1 MPSSLQSR
9 MDVLLW
15 MFCFIISQIL
25 AINGIENSRTVVR
38 TYDNSRSVLHRHKR
52 DWRWNTLYTDEEKKT
67 TLPHLIGKLSSTNVN
82 GSARF
87 VIEGEGANTIFK
99 VDDLGDIYAWK
110 TLDREEKSIYHLQ
123 AQIFDKKTNKQ
134 LEPTSEFEIKLND
147 INDNA
152 PRFTHN
158 IYNGSVK
165 EMSKP
170 GTSVLQVIAVDPDDS
185 SVSGHARVMY
195 SIIKGGEKFRIDL
208 NTGIITSSNMLDRE
222 QQKTYELI
230 VRAKD
235 MPGYEG
241 GFSSTASVI
250 ITLEDINDNVATFT
264 KKQYTLSVLE
274 DRPIGSEAGML
285 QIEDKDEPQNTNPVF
300 SFVKRDFRGL
310 FDVVS
315 DNITKNAVIVLKQ
328 LLDYEKVKTYTMEVE
343 VTEKTTVPPGKRDPQ
358 VNARAMV
365 FLNVLD
371 VDEPPVFQRPSYFFS
386 IFENASLG
394 THVGSVFASDPDE
407 AQKTVRYSINGGNVV
422 TINRDSGSI
431 KTSNNLDREMNAWHN
446 VTITAVEDGPG
457 GKESTVS
464 MFLKVLD
471 INDNYPKLDYEYDL
485 FVCANARPG
494 KVIQTI
500 AASDK
505 DEMTTGQKLSFY
517 LDHAHSNFSLV
528 DNHDNTANITL
539 KQGGFN
545 PDEKKTYFLP
555 VVISDNGRPQ
565 LISTYTLEIVV
576 CGCDAN
582 AEAEPYSCRG
592 AYVQTGVSV
601 HALTV
606 ILLCILAILVITLL
620 IVMRRK
626 FKKDS
631 LVSLGKSSGEI
642 HEQLVSYDEEGGGE
656 MDTNGYDVSVLNSVR
671 HSSMRPRPE
680 AQPGPCLYA
689 TVQKPVAKGGMAVMI
704 EVKKDEAD
712 HDRDGIPYDTLHI
725 YGYEGSE
732 SLAESLSSLE
742 SASSNSDM
750 DYDFLNDWGPRFKT
764 LAELYGVDGAE
775 NGYEY

>member
-1 MPSSLQSR
+1 

-15 MFCFIISQIL
+15 MFCSIISQIL
-25 AINGIENSRTVVR
+25 ATHGIENSRTVLM

-52 DWRWNTLYTDEEKKT
+52 DWRWNTFYMDEEKKP
-67 TLPHLIGKLSSTNVN
+67 TLPHLIGKLSSTKVN

-99 VDDLGDIYAWK
+99 VDDVGDIYAWK
-110 TLDREEKSIYHLQ
+110 TLDREEKSIYHLR
-123 AQIFDKKTNKQ
+123 AQIFDKITNKQ

-147 INDNA
+147 VNDNA
-152 PRFTHN
+152 PRFTHS

-170 GTSVLQVIAVDPDDS
+170 GTTVLQVIAVDPDDS
-185 SVSGHARVMY
+185 SVSGHARVTY
-195 SIIKGGEKFRIDL
+195 SIIKGGENFHIDL
-208 NTGIITSSNMLDRE
+208 DTGIITSSNILDRE
-222 QQKTYELI
+222 QQKTYEL
-230 VRAKD
+230 VVKAKD

-250 ITLEDINDNVATFT
+250 ITLEDINDNAATFT
-264 KKQYTLSVLE
+264 KKHYTISVLE
-274 DRPIGSEAGML
+274 DKPIRSEAGML
-285 QIEDKDEPQNTNPVF
+285 QIEDKDEPQNTNPMF
-300 SFVKRDFRGL
+300 SFVKRDFRDL

-315 DNITKNAVIVLKQ
+315 DNITKNAIIVLKQ
-328 LLDYEKVKTYTMEVE
+328 PLDYEKVKMYTMEVE
-343 VTEKTTVPPGKRDPQ
+343 VTEITTVPPGKREVQ
-358 VNARAMV
+358 GNTRAMV

-394 THVGSVFASDPDE
+394 THVGTVSAEDPDE
-407 AQKTVRYSINGGNVV
+407 AQKIVRYSINGGNVV
-422 TINRDSGSI
+422 TINKDSGSI

-446 VTITAVEDGPG
+446 ITITAVEDGPG

-471 INDNYPKLDYEYDL
+471 INDNSPILDYENDL

-494 KVIQTI
+494 KVIKTI

-505 DEMTTGQKLSFY
+505 DEMTTGQKISFY

-565 LISTYTLEIVV
+565 LISTYTLNIVV

-582 AEAEPYSCRG
+582 EIYSCTG
-592 AYVQTGVSV
+592 DYAKTGVSG
-601 HALTV
+601 HALAV
-606 ILLCILAILVITLL
+606 ILLCIVVLVITLL
-620 IVMRRK
+620 IAMRRNI
-626 FKKDS
+626 KKDS
-631 LVSLGKSSGEI
+631 LATLGKSSGEI

-656 MDTNGYDVSVLNSVR
+656 MDTNGYDVSVLNSAR
-671 HSSMRPRPE
+671 HNSMRPRPE

-689 TVQKPVAKGGMAVMI
+689 TVQKPAAKGEMAVMI

-732 SLAESLSSLE
+732 SLAGSLSSLE
-742 SASSNSDM
+742 SASSDSDL
-750 DYDFLNDWGPRFKT
+750 DYDFLNDWGPRFNT
-764 LAELYGVDGAE
+764 LAELYGVEGVE

>member
-1 MPSSLQSR
+1 
-9 MDVLLW
+9 
-15 MFCFIISQIL
+15 
-25 AINGIENSRTVVR
+25 
-38 TYDNSRSVLHRHKR
+38 
-52 DWRWNTLYTDEEKKT
+52 
-67 TLPHLIGKLSSTNVN
+67 
-82 GSARF
+82 
-87 VIEGEGANTIFK
+87 IFK

-158 IYNGSVK
+158 IYNGSVI

-358 VNARAMV
+358 VNTRAMV

-394 THVGSVFASDPDE
+394 TQVGSVFASDPDE
-407 AQKTVRYSINGGNVV
+407 AQKIVRYSINGGNVV

-528 DNHDNTANITL
+528 DNH
-539 KQGGFN
+539 
-545 PDEKKTYFLP
+545 
-555 VVISDNGRPQ
+555 
-565 LISTYTLEIVV
+565 
-576 CGCDAN
+576 
-582 AEAEPYSCRG
+582 
-592 AYVQTGVSV
+592 
-601 HALTV
+601 
-606 ILLCILAILVITLL
+606 VITLL

-631 LVSLGKSSGEI
+631 LISLGKSSGEI

-689 TVQKPVAKGGMAVMI
+689 TVQKPAAKRGMAVMI

>member
-1 MPSSLQSR
+1 
-9 MDVLLW
+9 
-15 MFCFIISQIL
+15 
-25 AINGIENSRTVVR
+25 
-38 TYDNSRSVLHRHKR
+38 
-52 DWRWNTLYTDEEKKT
+52 
-67 TLPHLIGKLSSTNVN
+67 SSTKVN

-99 VDDLGDIYAWK
+99 VDDVGDIYAWK
-110 TLDREEKSIYHLQ
+110 TLDREEKSIYHLR
-123 AQIFDKKTNKQ
+123 AQIFDKITNKQ

-147 INDNA
+147 VNDNA
-152 PRFTHN
+152 PRFTHS

-170 GTSVLQVIAVDPDDS
+170 GTTVLQVIAVDPDDS
-185 SVSGHARVMY
+185 SVSGHARVTY
-195 SIIKGGEKFRIDL
+195 SIIKGGENFHIDL
-208 NTGIITSSNMLDRE
+208 DTGIITSSNILDRE
-222 QQKTYELI
+222 QQKTYEL
-230 VRAKD
+230 VVKAKD

-250 ITLEDINDNVATFT
+250 ITLEDINDNAATFT
-264 KKQYTLSVLE
+264 KKHYTISVLE
-274 DRPIGSEAGML
+274 DKPIRSEAGML
-285 QIEDKDEPQNTNPVF
+285 QIEDKDEPQNTNPMF
-300 SFVKRDFRGL
+300 SFVKRDFRDL

-315 DNITKNAVIVLKQ
+315 DNITKNAIIVLKQ
-328 LLDYEKVKTYTMEVE
+328 PLDYEKVKMYTMEVE
-343 VTEKTTVPPGKRDPQ
+343 VTEITTVPPGKREVQ
-358 VNARAMV
+358 GNTRAMV

-394 THVGSVFASDPDE
+394 THVGTVSAEDPDE
-407 AQKTVRYSINGGNVV
+407 AQKIVRYSINGGNVV
-422 TINRDSGSI
+422 TINKDSGSI

-446 VTITAVEDGPG
+446 ITITAVEDGPG

-471 INDNYPKLDYEYDL
+471 INDNSPILDYENDL

-494 KVIQTI
+494 KVIKTI

-505 DEMTTGQKLSFY
+505 DEMTTGQKISFY

-565 LISTYTLEIVV
+565 LISTYTLNIVV

-582 AEAEPYSCRG
+582 EIYSCTG
-592 AYVQTGVSV
+592 DYAKTGVSG
-601 HALTV
+601 HALAV
-606 ILLCILAILVITLL
+606 ILLCIVVLVITLL
-620 IVMRRK
+620 IAMRRNI
-626 FKKDS
+626 KKDS
-631 LVSLGKSSGEI
+631 LATLGKSSGEI

-656 MDTNGYDVSVLNSVR
+656 MDTNGYDVSVLNSAR
-671 HSSMRPRPE
+671 HNSMRPRPE

-689 TVQKPVAKGGMAVMI
+689 TVQKPAAKGEMAVMI

-732 SLAESLSSLE
+732 SLAGSLSSLE
-742 SASSNSDM
+742 SASSDSDL
-750 DYDFLNDWGPRFKT
+750 DYDFLNDWGPRFNT
-764 LAELYGVDGAE
+764 LAELY
-775 NGYEY
+775 